1 MDGNQRIKLSHIK
14 EYAIKKKIVTPYFG
28 EQSNADEE
36 KREFENI
43 VNSIRLHFQP
53 EKITHEEHLEA
64 QLTIFLKAK
73 FPERKVE
80 RQIFSKSG
88 DRLDILIDNKY
99 VFELKVPK
107 NKTDLRNL
115 SAQID
120 EYIENYPNICVV
132 IADTSQIPA
141 EKEEEKVEAGL
152 SENIRDYVEKYKL
165 KYRVQTVVFNIELR
179 K

>member
-1 MDGNQRIKLSHIK
+1 M
-14 EYAIKKKIVTPYFG
+14 
-28 EQSNADEE
+28 
-36 KREFENI
+36 
-43 VNSIRLHFQP
+43 
-53 EKITHEEHLEA
+53 EA